1 MGAPVLLTSSDLLE
15 CDKESS
21 NAIEPIAIKDRGMLS
36 LRKLDGVEGIKC
48 LPLMHRWMQA
58 QPKFYN
64 RNYGFNR
71 LRDILNPDIPIN
83 YYGFFQGDSLIA
95 VVSLVLESKGVCHFG
110 LTCPPRPRFRA
121 IIPLIEE
128 FRRAFFDEYGGLLLY
143 ISVPPDTHPISH
155 RLAAMLGCQ
164 RVSAERWEYSLFH
177 HLQELEQNGIKRPES
192 L

>member
-1 MGAPVLLTSSDLLE
+1 MGAPVFLTSSDLLE
-15 CDKESS
+15 CDEEPS
-21 NAIEPIAIKDRGMLS
+21 NAIEPIAIKDRSMLS
-36 LRKLDGVEGIKC
+36 VRKLDGYEGIRH
-48 LPLMHRWMQA
+48 LPIMHGWMRA
-58 QPKFYN
+58 QPSLYSG
-64 RNYGFNR
+64 NYGYWR

-83 YYGFFQGDSLIA
+83 YYGLFQGDNLIGVA
-95 VVSLVLESKGVCHFG
+95 TLVLESKGVCHFG

-164 RVSAERWEYSLFH
+164 RVSAERWEYSLYH
-177 HLQELEQNGIKRPES
+177 HLTEQNGIKRTIG